1 MNFKNINTVIAQKLR
16 PSIQIALV
24 LFFVSGI
31 NGCKQKSELND
42 IQGDVQVKIPVS
54 SQSGDSA
61 KYELSTVTLK
71 GLSNLKE
78 VTGFFARFF
87 FAPGLNQNQLVGDS
101 PQARFVKTKG
111 GIYIPVDSISQQMAT
126 LYYHIQN
133 LSEFSRNIGIGH
145 NHQKPMKIG
154 IETRISDSD
163 VLDKN
168 NAFYDGKS
176 DAMLFV
182 PFTSNE
188 LPIAVNSGIIA
199 HEYFH
204 SLFYKIVFNQ
214 SENQKTEVTTH
225 KLQSLYN
232 ETYLRGIN
240 EGLADFWGWAYT
252 NDVEFMSWSLSS
264 YSKDRQLNL
273 SAQNVGVFQRTE
285 DIKKEVQTQIAA
297 EADPSKKLTSYIYKI
312 GTPNARFLKQMT
324 SMMMTDELSPLDA
337 KIKMAKTVIS
347 FVQLLAIKAKEI
359 PATDFLPA
367 DSLFDFV
374 ASEIKLSEAQCKFI
388 LSYIHKNELR
398 KTDQCEKQTDD
409 SYLIKAVAEVV
420 ENP

>member
-168 NAFYDGKS
+168 NA
-176 DAMLFV
+176 
-182 PFTSNE
+182 
-188 LPIAVNSGIIA
+188 
-199 HEYFH
+199 
-204 SLFYKIVFNQ
+204 
-214 SENQKTEVTTH
+214 
-225 KLQSLYN
+225 
-232 ETYLRGIN
+232 
-240 EGLADFWGWAYT
+240 
-252 NDVEFMSWSLSS
+252 
-264 YSKDRQLNL
+264 
-273 SAQNVGVFQRTE
+273 
-285 DIKKEVQTQIAA
+285 
-297 EADPSKKLTSYIYKI
+297 
-312 GTPNARFLKQMT
+312 
-324 SMMMTDELSPLDA
+324 
-337 KIKMAKTVIS
+337 
-347 FVQLLAIKAKEI
+347 
-359 PATDFLPA
+359 
-367 DSLFDFV
+367 
-374 ASEIKLSEAQCKFI
+374 
-388 LSYIHKNELR
+388 
-398 KTDQCEKQTDD
+398 
-409 SYLIKAVAEVV
+409 
-420 ENP
+420 